1 MDAFECVATKLDV
14 REFDRKSVP
23 TDVKLRILEAARM
36 AGTGMNT
43 QHWRFILVQ
52 ERDSLNRLAADSTSG
67 TWVGNAD
74 FAVIVLTNPKYGYHL
89 IDAGRAVQNMEIA
102 AWNYG
107 VVSCIYTGVKENA
120 LRKDFGIPNELH
132 PGVVVG
138 FGYPTRKLTGRRK
151 NRKPLAEVAF
161 LEKYG
166 NRLVAGSP

>member
-23 TDVKLRILEAARM
+23 RDVKRRILEAARM

-52 ERDSLNRLAADSTSG
+52 ERESLKRLAADSTTG
-67 TWVGNAD
+67 AWVGDAD
-74 FAVIVLTNPKYGYHL
+74 FAVIVLTNPKYGFHL

-102 AWNYG
+102 AWNDD
-107 VVSCIYTGVKENA
+107 VVSCLYTGVKEHS
-120 LRKDFGIPNELH
+120 LRRDFGIPNELH
-132 PGVVVG
+132 PSVVVG
-138 FGYPTRKLTGRRK
+138 FGYPRRKLTGRRK
-151 NRKPLAEVAF
+151 NRKPLEEVAF

>member
-23 TDVKLRILEAARM
+23 ADVKRRVLDAARL

-52 ERDSLNRLAADSTSG
+52 ERDSLRRLAADSTTG
-67 TWVGNAD
+67 AWVGDAD
-74 FAVIVLTNPKYGYHL
+74 FAVMVLTNPKYGFHL
-89 IDAGRAVQNMEIA
+89 IDAGRAVQNMGIA
-102 AWNYG
+102 AWNYD
-107 VVSCIYTGVKENA
+107 VVSCIYTGFKDDS

-132 PGVVVG
+132 PSVVVG
-138 FGYPTRKLTGRRK
+138 FGYPKRRLTGRRK
-151 NRKPLAEVAF
+151 NRKPLEEVAF